1 MRPLDYPYL
10 EGTRMKIAILGANGN
25 VGTRLVAEAL
35 RRGHHVTAVAR
46 RADGNADTAQLTHI
60 AGDIKDPSL
69 AAKLRGQD
77 AIVSS
82 IHFTQAKSDELLAL
96 VRASGVRRYLVV
108 GGAGS
113 LEAAPGKLV
122 VDAADFP
129 AIYLD
134 EARAGKDF
142 LDVLRGVDDLDWTF
156 LSPSA
161 LFVGG
166 ERTGHFR
173 VGENQLLVGADGK
186 SWISFEDYAIAMLD
200 EIEQPKHIRKRFT
213 VGY

>member
-1 MRPLDYPYL
+1 
-10 EGTRMKIAILGANGN
+10 MKIAILGANGN
-25 VGTRLVAEAL
+25 VGARLVAEAL

-46 RADGNADTAQLTHI
+46 RADSKADTAQLTHI
-60 AGDIKDPSL
+60 AADIKDPSL
-69 AAKLRGQD
+69 PAKLRGHD
-77 AIVSS
+77 AIISS
-82 IHFTQAKSDELLAL
+82 IHFTQAQSDDLFAL
-96 VRASGVRRYLVV
+96 VRASGVKRYLVV

-113 LEAAPGKLV
+113 LEATPGKLV
-122 VDAADFP
+122 VDAPDFP

-134 EARAGKDF
+134 EARAGKTF
-142 LDVLRGVDDLDWTF
+142 LDALRGIDDLDWTF

-161 LFVGG
+161 LFVAG

-173 VGENQLLVGADGK
+173 LGENQLLVGADGK

-200 EIEQPKHIRKRFT
+200 EIEQPRHIRQRFT

>member
-1 MRPLDYPYL
+1 
-10 EGTRMKIAILGANGN
+10 MKIAIVGASGN
-25 VGTRLVAEAL
+25 VGSRLVAEAL

-46 RADGNADTAQLTHI
+46 SADSEADTAQLTHI
-60 AGDIKDPSL
+60 AAGIKDPSL
-69 AAKLRGQD
+69 PAKLRGHD
-77 AIVSS
+77 AIISS
-82 IHFTQAKSDELLAL
+82 IHFTQAPADDLLAL
-96 VRASGVRRYLVV
+96 VRASGVKRYLVV

-122 VDAADFP
+122 VDAPDFP

-142 LDVLRGVDDLDWTF
+142 LDVLRGIDDLDWTF

-161 LFVGG
+161 LFVAG

-173 VGENQLLVGADGK
+173 LGDDALLVGADGK

-200 EIEQPKHIRKRFT
+200 EIEQPRHSRKRFT

>member
-1 MRPLDYPYL
+1 
-10 EGTRMKIAILGANGN
+10 MKIAILGANGN

-46 RADGNADTAQLTHI
+46 RADGKADTAQLTHI
-60 AGDIKDPSL
+60 AADIKDPSL
-69 AAKLRGQD
+69 AAKLHGQD
-77 AIVSS
+77 AIISS
-82 IHFTQAKSDELLAL
+82 IHFTQVQSDDLLAL
-96 VRASGVRRYLVV
+96 VRASGVKRYLVV

-113 LEAAPGKLV
+113 LEATPGKLV
-122 VDAADFP
+122 VDAPDFP

-134 EARAGKDF
+134 EARAGKNF
-142 LDVLRGVDDLDWTF
+142 LDVLRGIDDLDWTF

-173 VGENQLLVGADGK
+173 VGGDALLVGTDGK

-200 EIEQPKHIRKRFT
+200 EIEQPKHIRQRFT